1 MLDWCGL
8 VVSRA
13 LAAGLRHGLQ
23 FQGCLVELDRSRTY
37 DCGRPIAGD
46 LLPGWSRTSLNPE
59 VMKELVSMCAPPVC
73 VYISPV
79 LYR

>member
-1 MLDWCGL
+1 M
-8 VVSRA
+8 
-13 LAAGLRHGLQ
+13 
-23 FQGCLVELDRSRTY
+23 ELDRSRTY
-37 DCGRPIAGD
+37 DCGRPVAGD

-59 VMKELVSMCAPPVC
+59 VMKELVSMCAPPMC